1 MHLLN
6 NGSQVEQIPAIK
18 SREGIGGYFSESND
32 DDAPSY
38 PGADW
43 FNAVIREFQNA
54 LAVSG
59 VAFNPDS
66 FNHLAALI
74 QITAVP
80 VGSPMPWFTDTAPN
94 GHAIFKG
101 QAFDKD
107 ANPQLALIFPTGVL
121 LDLRGVGLIG
131 KEEGETVGAFAEGQ
145 VKSHG
150 HDGSSVSSTNLG
162 RKYTNT
168 TGHHPHTQLIYR
180 GNDLNWSSSFG
191 GPYPVGTDDQSGAHR
206 TGHIDGNG
214 NHHHYTDI
222 GVHGHNVT
230 IALNG
235 ALKNTI
241 DHYKVNWI
249 TRMA

>member
-131 KEEGETVGAFAEGQ
+131 KEEGETVGVFEEGQ
-145 VKSHG
+145 VKEHG
-150 HDGSSVSSTNLG
+150 HPNSEVSTTNLG
-162 RKYTNT
+162 TKRSTSNGRHRHYSRGGYQGGYT
-168 TGHHPHTQLIYR
+168 
-180 GNDLNWSSSFG
+180 SSYHNADAAG
-191 GPYPVGTDDQSGAHR
+191 GSHSNVLYSSEAPDHFHDTYIGAH
-206 TGHIDGNG
+206 GH
-214 NHHHYTDI
+214 
-222 GVHGHNVT
+222 
-230 IALNG
+230 ALQV
-235 ALKNTI
+235 ALFGMVKNTI